1 MEYALVGV
9 GALTAA
15 LIFILSRMRRQGDA
29 ESQPQEAEG
38 GDKEKE
44 ASHVP
49 PVTCCGAHEVCEA
62 ETLLALSDKVI
73 YYDDE
78 ELDRFRGTRPD
89 DYDDDAI
96 DEFREVLLTLQTHEV
111 AGWLRS
117 LNLRHVD
124 PPTEIRDEA
133 LMIVS
138 EFRSE
143 RRASANGHDKKT
155 ETDG

>member
-1 MEYALVGV
+1 MTFIIILIGVITIALVV
-9 GALTAA
+9 
-15 LIFILSRMRRQGDA
+15 FIVKANKANPAPEPEQA
-29 ESQPQEAEG
+29 EART
-38 GDKEKE
+38 
-44 ASHVP
+44 HVP

-78 ELDRFRGTRPD
+78 ELDRFRGTPED
-89 DYDDDAI
+89 AYSDEAI

-117 LNLRHVD
+117 LTLRKIEL
-124 PPTEIRDEA
+124 PTEIKEEA

-138 EFRSE
+138 EFRDE
-143 RRASANGHDKKT
+143 RRNASQQASA
-155 ETDG
+155 